1 MITRPITRS
10 ITRAITRS
18 ITGVETIVF
27 IEREAAAN
35 AYFSLS
41 PDWVATGDY
50 SIEQY
55 VYFTGD
61 LIRLSGN
68 LSNANNSALINADG
82 SIDWKADL
90 SSATVSTTASTV
102 PVNELSLIK
111 VKRVGAVGTVH
122 VNGTLAL
129 TATVPTGTLS
139 VNTFDN
145 QNGSV
150 SGGLQAKPK
159 LTDLSTSANSLVFT
173 LGELTA
179 NSEVNNGVTLTYN
192 NIATTRDVRDTYTL
206 TDGAWLGTD
215 FGATSATAVN
225 APWVSNGGSSYS
237 IDGSQAAQTTIF
249 YDSFLSTPATY
260 VVEITTTN
268 STAGGVRPETSEIE
282 LAYSTGN
289 TTTRWEFTTISN
301 GNFNIQADANYDG
314 NITYTIRNKIDIAA
328 QAPTPTALFNSSGVL
343 TCSGTLDCA
352 STIPCGA

>member
-18 ITGVETIVF
+18 IAGVETIVF
-27 IEREAAAN
+27 IELEAAASP
-35 AYFSLS
+35 YYSLS
-41 PDWVATGDY
+41 SDWVVTGDY

-61 LIRLSGN
+61 AIRLSGN

-90 SSATVSTTASTV
+90 SSATASAAASTV

-139 VNTFDN
+139 VNTFGN

-159 LTDLSTSANSLVFT
+159 LTDSSTPANSLAFT

-179 NSEVNNGVTLTYN
+179 NYELPINNVFGSELIDWSDAGQSTQGAWTWDGVSKLTKLTSDSITYQFGGDDLVAGNIYEIAYAKSGHTAGNPSFTVNSNAGGFEDGLKQISLSDPSGTYSVIVIPTENGTLGITGTGAFLTLGDISIKQVTNALTYN
-192 NIATTRDVRDTYTL
+192 NIATTQDVRDTYTL
-206 TDGAWLGTD
+206 SSDRTQWVGAL
-215 FGATSATAVN
+215 
-225 APWVSNGGSSYS
+225 
-237 IDGSQAAQTTIF
+237 QTI
-249 YDSFLSTPATY
+249 
-260 VVEITTTN
+260 N
-268 STAGGVRPETSEIE
+268 
-282 LAYSTGN
+282 
-289 TTTRWEFTTISN
+289 
-301 GNFNIQADANYDG
+301 
-314 NITYTIRNKIDIAA
+314 IAA
-328 QAPTPTALFNSSGVL
+328 QA
-343 TCSGTLDCA
+343 
-352 STIPCGA
+352 